1 MVKNHR
7 LINYTSSDRRFSPLK
22 QSTPERRKKNPK
34 LYSKI
39 NSTKK
44 RKIQNVNYPRRK
56 NSIYAFKK
64 LKVS

>member
-7 LINYTSSDRRFSPLK
+7 LINYTSSDRRYSPLK
-22 QSTPERRKKNPK
+22 QSTPEGRKKNPK

-44 RKIQNVNYPRRK
+44 RKHSKRELSK
-56 NSIYAFKK
+56 EKK
-64 LKVS
+64 FNLCI